1 VILQES
7 HNGEHQMVVVFQNKI
22 GVNIQVNLKKGILI
36 FGESMKKN
44 FGKITMPEYE
54 RMEEMANM
62 KKPKNQKNNQNYMLM

>member
-22 GVNIQVNLKKGILI
+22 GVNIHVNLKKGILI

-44 FGKITMPEYE
+44 FGKITMPEYA

-62 KKPKNQKNNQNYMLM
+62 KKPKNQKNNQNYMLR